1 MHGVWKKIILV
12 MGFLLIEVYQFCLIK
27 KVNLFWIKI
36 LIIGHGVK
44 KNQLSYIPSQIFMFT
59 LCSFSRNCK
68 FNGFEQTWHKCLCH
82 DHQKHMIIISK
93 HHDSI
98 SSLKIEPW
106 NLVCEAFVISKQV
119 QKKASCQSFHW
130 SKLHWK

>member
-1 MHGVWKKIILV
+1 

-27 KVNLFWIKI
+27 KVNLFSIKI

-82 DHQKHMIIISK
+82 NHQKI
-93 HHDSI
+93 
-98 SSLKIEPW
+98 
-106 NLVCEAFVISKQV
+106 
-119 QKKASCQSFHW
+119 
-130 SKLHWK
+130 